1 MVDVVVEWPIRSI
14 ERRKADRNVRPALRG
29 FVVTFPRWST
39 ALALG
44 LFAFVAL
51 VVTASATEPL
61 GQKIR
66 ISEQAPDGNPAFQAV
81 DPAIAYNTATGG
93 FLHVWAGETD
103 TDDESEIF
111 GRLSGPDGQPQGDSF
126 RISDMGA
133 DGDASYGAYSPAV
146 AYNPTADEYLV
157 SWWGDDDAGGLV
169 DEEYEIYV
177 QRLSAGGTEI
187 GGDTRISDMGP
198 DGDPDYNAWFPAVAY
213 NATAN
218 EYLVSWHGVD
228 DAAGLAIGETEIFV
242 QRVSAGGTQIGGD
255 TRISD
260 MGPDGDLDYVAGYP
274 AVAYNATA
282 NEYLVSW
289 RGVDDTAGF
298 VGEWEIFAQRVSAGG
313 TEIGGDTRI
322 SDMGPDGDLD
332 YAADYPAVAYN
343 ATANEYLV
351 TWRGDDNTA
360 GLVNDEDEIYVQRVS
375 AGGTEIGG
383 DTRISDMGPDGDLN
397 YTAQEPAVAYNA
409 TANEYLVTWW
419 GDDDT
424 APLVDNERE
433 VFAQRVSAGGTE
445 IGGDTRISDM
455 GPDGDPG
462 YAAYSPAVAYNAAAN
477 EYLVSWY
484 GDDDTA
490 PLVNFEFEIWA
501 RKVKGGEAPGLTD
514 PVCATP
520 TPIGGSGGGGTLRL
534 TVGQLKINQ
543 AIGAAAVRR
552 ANAIQTWLEEGI
564 EGRDLCGS
572 SLAPRDLDA
581 GIAITVGSFGPEA
594 TVANPR
600 PVNIPAAKDRN
611 AKFTL
616 TATQLAINQRVY
628 AAAIRR
634 ANALK
639 ARIEGTLTGGDID
652 DGTLG
657 RDRLRRDLTI
667 ISTTGPARAPA
678 KSKTAIKKPGISTAK
693 ITPTLTQ
700 LRINQRIAR
709 GAVIRTNTLRTLLA
723 TGLRGENFTDGTIT
737 AADLEPP
744 AAP

>member
-1 MVDVVVEWPIRSI
+1 M
-14 ERRKADRNVRPALRG
+14 
-29 FVVTFPRWST
+29 TFPRWST

-351 TWRGDDNTA
+351 TWRGDDDTA

-397 YTAQEPAVAYNA
+397 YTAQDPAVAYNA

-572 SLAPRDLDA
+572 SLAPQDLDA

-600 PVNIPAAKDRN
+600 PVNIPTAKDRN

-616 TATQLAINQRVY
+616 TARQLATNQRVY